1 MPQNCAFAANS
12 EKCQIFLQISI
23 FSLHKF
29 GILSQNAAK
38 KEFPIFMP
46 CLGLSHWIKSK
57 ITVYF
62 KCQCWCPIKFWNS
75 WKLQK
80 MQKFCPPYEVRAF
93 LQILILAAKSTH
105 NFENFSKPCR
115 KISRNLPQISEVLNY
130 CSIQLLNY
138 YEL

>member
-46 CLGLSHWIKSK
+46 CLGLSH
-57 ITVYF
+57 
-62 KCQCWCPIKFWNS
+62 
-75 WKLQK
+75 
-80 MQKFCPPYEVRAF
+80 
-93 LQILILAAKSTH
+93 
-105 NFENFSKPCR
+105 
-115 KISRNLPQISEVLNY
+115 
-130 CSIQLLNY
+130 
-138 YEL
+138 